1 MLNKEEMQN
10 WMRSSWTDIRG
21 QSTRNGHPA
30 PYPLPLAERLI
41 KMFSFAGDT
50 VLDPFVGTGTTS
62 LAALNTGRNSIGVE
76 IERKYLAQAHARL
89 LDAVGLFRESGPS
102 RCHVILNGNP

>member
-1 MLNKEEMQN
+1 
-10 WMRSSWTDIRG
+10 MRSSWTDIRG

-30 PYPLPLAERLI
+30 PYPLALAERLI

-76 IERKYLAQAHARL
+76 VERKYLAQAHARL
-89 LDAVGLFRESGPS
+89 RDAVGLLRESGPA
-102 RCHVILNGNP
+102 RCQVFLNGNP

>member
-10 WMRSSWTDIRG
+10 WMRSSWSDIRG
-21 QSTRNGHPA
+21 ESTRKGHPA
-30 PYPLPLAERLI
+30 PYPVELAERLI

-62 LAALNTGRNSIGVE
+62 LAALNTGRNSIGLD
-76 IERKYLAQAHARL
+76 IERRYLSHAHARL
-89 LDAVGLFRESGPS
+89 LDAAGLLRESGAT
-102 RCHVILNGNP
+102 RCQISFHGNS